1 MSPGRSKRI
10 TNSLKQKA
18 VYWASP
24 ASDGMTGRTFDT
36 AVELSVRW
44 EERGELFVD
53 STGQERTSRAV
64 IFVSQDVDL
73 GGYLYLGT
81 FASLDSGEAVDPF
94 ELDEAYEILQFAK
107 VPDRSGIVFVRTVW
121 L

>member
-18 VYWASP
+18 VYWGGP
-24 ASDGMTGRTFDT
+24 ASDGITGRTFD
-36 AVELSVRW
+36 ASVELSVRW
-44 EERGELFVD
+44 EDRNELFKD
-53 STGQERTSRAV
+53 SAGQERTSRAV
-64 IFVSQDVDL
+64 VFVSQDVDL

-81 FASLDSGEAVDPF
+81 LASLDSSEGVDPL

-107 VPDRSGIVFVRTVW
+107 IPDRSGTVFVRTVW